1 MGLVCSGQHEERVRD
16 VRERLTREE
25 DVRARNRLPSY
36 LDEETPEDKQTDR
49 REQQANRH
57 RQKQHKHGKEQT
69 IPVII
74 RNYKELHKE
83 NTHLH
88 SNNNYKE
95 LHRVEIVRNPKE
107 LHVKENTHSNKDNK
121 SSNRE
126 HSHPHKDRTK
136 HGERR
141 RTRVDRDKN
150 SERVRY
156 AREFTKRRNTVPVPK
171 SKVKHNYYI
180 LNM

>member
-16 VRERLTREE
+16 VRERLTRDEG
-25 DVRARNRLPSY
+25 VRARNRLPSY
-36 LDEETPEDKQTDR
+36 LDEETPEDKQTNR
-49 REQQANRH
+49 REQQTNRH
-57 RQKQHKHGKEQT
+57 RQKQHKSVKEQV
-69 IPVII
+69 ILVII

-95 LHRVEIVRNPKE
+95 LHRVDIVRNPKK
-107 LHVKENTHSNKDNK
+107 LHVKENIHFTKDNRSSNK
-121 SSNRE
+121 E
-126 HSHPHKDRTK
+126 HSHLNKDRTK

-150 SERVRY
+150 SEWVRY
-156 AREFTKRRNTVPVPK
+156 TREFTKRRNTVPVPK
-171 SKVKHNYYI
+171 SKVKHNYY
-180 LNM
+180 M